1 MKEQDILKE
10 IRKMLSNE
18 IDNRSTVIL
27 IEAKI
32 LDYHIAVYGRAF
44 KEAGDMVTEAL
55 RPQAIKP

>member
-10 IRKMLSNE
+10 IRKMLSDE

-32 LDYHIAVYGRAF
+32 LDYHIAVYSRAF
-44 KEAGDMVTEAL
+44 KDSGDIVSKTL
-55 RPQAIKP
+55 GS